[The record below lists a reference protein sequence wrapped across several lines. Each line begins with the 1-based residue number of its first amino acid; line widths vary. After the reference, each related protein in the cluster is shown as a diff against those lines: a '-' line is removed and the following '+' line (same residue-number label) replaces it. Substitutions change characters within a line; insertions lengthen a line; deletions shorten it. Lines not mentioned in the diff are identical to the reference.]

1 METAAAETE
10 QAESRLVAEETA
22 TRNRGEDTI
31 AAAALNL
38 DECVSTT
45 AAQNLGEDRNAA
57 VACNLIEDTNPQQPK
72 KKQRTEVTSR
82 SQGNKNKWNNEGD
95 DEIRRLME
103 ERRNTAKG
111 DKPQLKELSKRIK
124 KCIRER
130 QEKTQRILEEF
141 RGIKSMSS
149 IKSGRKRTL
158 IRK

>member
-22 TRNRGEDTI
+22 TRNRGEDTN

-38 DECVSTT
+38 DEWVSTT
-45 AAQNLGEDRNAA
+45 AAQNLGEDTNAA

-95 DEIRRLME
+95 DEIRKTHGGE
-103 ERRNTAKG
+103 AKHCERRQTTT
-111 DKPQLKELSKRIK
+111 
-124 KCIRER
+124 ER
-130 QEKTQRILEEF
+130 TEQEDQKVHQ
-141 RGIKSMSS
+141 
-149 IKSGRKRTL
+149 
-158 IRK
+158 